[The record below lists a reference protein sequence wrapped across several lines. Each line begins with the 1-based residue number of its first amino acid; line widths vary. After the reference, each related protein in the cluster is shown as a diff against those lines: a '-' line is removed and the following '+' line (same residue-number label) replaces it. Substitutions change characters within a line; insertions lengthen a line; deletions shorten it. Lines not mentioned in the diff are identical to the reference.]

1 MIFDTEKL
9 ALSVNSL
16 DSGQR
21 CSGVYS
27 IPLGDLDWNLPEAEP
42 SDDPGELS
50 LEVTRSGDSIMV
62 EGTFSAVFTAPC
74 SRCLEPARIEVEGE
88 VRRMYSSDPTLE
100 DEPDVEPVSHHD
112 GWISIFDAV
121 RESVIL
127 SIPMVPLCEKG
138 CRGLCSVCGANLNKE
153 KDMDR
158 DKDRGGCSHPG
169 GE

>member
-1 MIFDTEKL
+1 VILDTGRL

-16 DSGQR
+16 DSGKR

-27 IPLGDLDWNLPEAEP
+27 IPLREIDWNIPEAEP
-42 SDDPGELS
+42 TDSRGELC
-50 LEVTRSGDSIMV
+50 LEVTMSGDSILV
-62 EGTFSAVFTAPC
+62 EGTFNAIFTAPC
-74 SRCLEPARIEVEGE
+74 SRCLEPAMLEVTGE
-88 VRRMYSSDPTLE
+88 VRRMYSSDPALE

-138 CRGLCSVCGANLNKE
+138 CRGLCSVCGANLNRISNL
-153 KDMDR
+153 DQ
-158 DKDRGGCSHPG
+158 GGCGHPG